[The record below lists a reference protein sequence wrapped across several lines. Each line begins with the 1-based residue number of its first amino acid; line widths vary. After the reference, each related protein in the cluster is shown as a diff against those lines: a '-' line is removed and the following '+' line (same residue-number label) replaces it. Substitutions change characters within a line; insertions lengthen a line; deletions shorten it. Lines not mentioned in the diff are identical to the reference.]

1 MIRRPPRSTRTDT
14 LFPYTTLFRS
24 RALAGSLALS
34 FAAGPLGVFLVL
46 RRMSL
51 MGDAMA
57 HAILPGV
64 AVGFLT
70 AGLSLSAMTL
80 GGMATGLIVSLLAG
94 AIARVTPLRGDG
106 GFPAFFLFSLCLG
119 GFVVF
124 LGGFRVLRR
133 MSLMGD
139 AMAHAILPGVAVGFL
154 TAGLSLSAMTLG
166 GMATGLIVALLAGAI
181 ARVTP
186 LREDASFAAFYLVSL
201 GLGVL
206 LVSLRGSN
214 MDLIHV
220 LFGTVLGLDDAS
232 LLLVTLCASITL
244 IVLALIFRPLVIE
257 CLDPGFLLAQRGG
270 GSFSHMV
277 FLVLLVMMLVA
288 GFQVLGTLMVVGIMM
303 LPATAARF
311 WVRAVG
317 QQMILAGVIGT
328 VSSYVGLLLS
338 YHANVPA
345 SPAIILSA
353 GCLYFFSVLCG
364 PCGGLAQVARQA
376 RSRKKHL
383 SQISGRA

>member
-1 MIRRPPRSTRTDT
+1 MMWLYDWFFAP
-14 LFPYTTLFRS
+14 FVEYGFMG
-24 RALAGSLALS
+24 RALAGSFALA

-70 AGLSLSAMTL
+70 AGLSLGAMTI
-80 GGMATGLIVSLLAG
+80 GGMV
-94 AIARVTPLRGDG
+94 
-106 GFPAFFLFSLCLG
+106 
-119 GFVVF
+119 
-124 LGGFRVLRR
+124 
-133 MSLMGD
+133 
-139 AMAHAILPGVAVGFL
+139 
-154 TAGLSLSAMTLG
+154 
-166 GMATGLIVALLAGAI
+166 TGLIVALLAGAV
-181 ARVTP
+181 ARATP

-220 LFGTVLGLDDAS
+220 LFGTILGLDDAS
-232 LLLVTLCASITL
+232 LLLVTICSSITL
-244 IVLALIFRPLVIE
+244 VVMAVIFRPLVVE
-257 CLDPGFLLAQRGG
+257 CLDPGFLRAERGP
-270 GSFSHMV
+270 GSLSHMV
-277 FLVLLVMMLVA
+277 FLVLLVMTLVA

-311 WVRAVG
+311 WARSAG
-317 QQMILAGVIGT
+317 WQMMLAGAIG
-328 VSSYVGLLLS
+328 VFSCYVGLLVS

-353 GCLYFFSVLCG
+353 GAVYFLSIFLG
-364 PCGGLAQVARQA
+364 PQGGLLQAARRA
-376 RSRKKHL
+376 RARHRRL
-383 SQISGRA
+383 SQMGENN

>member
-1 MIRRPPRSTRTDT
+1 MSLADW
-14 LFPYTTLFRS
+14 LFSPFLDYGFMR
-24 RALAGSLALS
+24 RALAGSLALA

-70 AGLSLSAMTL
+70 AGLSLSAMTI
-80 GGMATGLIVSLLAG
+80 GGMVTGLV
-94 AIARVTPLRGDG
+94 
-106 GFPAFFLFSLCLG
+106 
-119 GFVVF
+119 
-124 LGGFRVLRR
+124 
-133 MSLMGD
+133 
-139 AMAHAILPGVAVGFL
+139 
-154 TAGLSLSAMTLG
+154 
-166 GMATGLIVALLAGAI
+166 VALLAGAI
-181 ARVTP
+181 ARLTP

-232 LLLVTLCASITL
+232 LLLVTLCSSVAL
-244 IVLALIFRPLVIE
+244 VALALIFRPLVIE
-257 CLDPGFLLAQRGG
+257 CLDPGFLRSQRGG
-270 GSFSHMV
+270 GSLSHMV

-311 WVRAVG
+311 WVRTAG
-317 QQMILAGVIGT
+317 QQMILAAAIGT

-345 SPAIILSA
+345 SPAIILTA
-353 GCLYFFSVLCG
+353 GGLYFLSVLCG
-364 PCGGLAQVARQA
+364 PCGGLVQAARQA
-376 RSRKKHL
+376 RARRKHL
-383 SQISGRA
+383 SQIV

>member
-1 MIRRPPRSTRTDT
+1 MMWLYGWFFAPFIE
-14 LFPYTTLFRS
+14 FGFMG
-24 RALAGSLALS
+24 RALAGSFALA

-70 AGLSLSAMTL
+70 AGLSLGAMTI
-80 GGMATGLIVSLLAG
+80 GGMV
-94 AIARVTPLRGDG
+94 
-106 GFPAFFLFSLCLG
+106 
-119 GFVVF
+119 
-124 LGGFRVLRR
+124 
-133 MSLMGD
+133 
-139 AMAHAILPGVAVGFL
+139 
-154 TAGLSLSAMTLG
+154 
-166 GMATGLIVALLAGAI
+166 TGLIVALLAGAV
-181 ARVTP
+181 ARATP
-186 LREDASFAAFYLVSL
+186 LREDASFAAFYLISL

-232 LLLVTLCASITL
+232 LLLVTLCSSITL
-244 IVLALIFRPLVIE
+244 VVMAIIFRPLVVE
-257 CLDPGFLLAQRGG
+257 CLDPGFLRAQRGP
-270 GSFSHMV
+270 GSLSHMV
-277 FLVLLVMMLVA
+277 FLVLMVMTLVA

-311 WVRAVG
+311 WARSAG
-317 QQMILAGVIGT
+317 RQMVLAGAIGMF
-328 VSSYVGLLLS
+328 SCYAGLLVS

-353 GCLYFFSVLCG
+353 GVVYFLSIFLG
-364 PCGGLAQVARQA
+364 PQGGLLQAARRA
-376 RSRKKHL
+376 RARHRRL
-383 SQISGRA
+383 SQMDESN